1 MAFLIIEF
9 LGILECSFVLLA
21 SWIQLIDWNLSIEGG
36 IAFGLSCINSSPGGL
51 LLPDLHQLPHFLRPG
66 AMHMLWS
73 ALISKIRHGYCFL
86 HHTCIIHL

>member
-1 MAFLIIEF
+1 ML
-9 LGILECSFVLLA
+9 SA
-21 SWIQLIDWNLSIEGG
+21 SWIQLIDWNLSIDGG

-73 ALISKIRHGYCFL
+73 ALLSKFGMIIVSCIIPVLLISKI
-86 HHTCIIHL
+86 HLRSSPL